1 MTNLS
6 PEMFSSSLSSS
17 LIGIVK
23 KNIIPK
29 NQMKMLSFTP
39 ITSSSE
45 KILRENKNI
54 KLPNFNQE
62 KKYKKN
68 SFNSIND
75 EDEFD
80 EDENFTFQL
89 NNNNNDNKKFNNDSN
104 KNVKDL
110 LSKLEDNF
118 DEIIDSLSN
127 TKIDKNN
134 NNNNNNIINDNNL
147 NIKKNNTFNE
157 NKRISID
164 LKNFLNENQ
173 LEIKYLSN
181 TEEISDFNEYNQA
194 CISMLDNI
202 IPVTQNKLPKIKFPF
217 AHNIP
222 KKKRLAIFD
231 LDETLAHSEYK
242 NIKNSQHI
250 LTIKLPSE
258 KSVKIGLN
266 IRPHLIEA
274 LKEISKNYYIVIYT
288 ASDHHYADTVLD
300 FIDKKKEFFKYRL
313 YRRNC
318 KYMKDK
324 FDDKIKFYCKD
335 LEIFEGI
342 DLKDMVIIDNS
353 ILSYALQLNNG
364 IPIMPYKDSKKD
376 FELMF
381 LAGYLNSICEFEDLR
396 EANKKFIKLE
406 QLVNDY
412 KKNELSLIDDEEIEN
427 NGQNSPL
434 KIAKTDESVINYFLK
449 EAKKV
454 NEYISIF

>member
-29 NQMKMLSFTP
+29 NQVKLLSFTP

-62 KKYKKN
+62 NKHKKD
-68 SFNSIND
+68 SFNSITIND

-80 EDENFTFQL
+80 EDDNFCFHL
-89 NNNNNDNKKFNNDSN
+89 NKNDNENHNN
-104 KNVKDL
+104 KNAKDI
-110 LSKLEDNF
+110 LSKFEDNF
-118 DEIIDSLSN
+118 DEIIHSLSKE
-127 TKIDKNN
+127 KIDKKNN
-134 NNNNNNIINDNNL
+134 NNKHIT
-147 NIKKNNTFNE
+147 NIKKNNTFKE
-157 NKRISID
+157 KDRISID

>member
-6 PEMFSSSLSSS
+6 PELFSSSLSSS

-202 IPVTQNKLPKIKFPF
+202 IPVTHNKLPKVKFPF

-222 KKKRLAIFD
+222 KKK
-231 LDETLAHSEYK
+231 
-242 NIKNSQHI
+242 
-250 LTIKLPSE
+250 
-258 KSVKIGLN
+258 KI
-266 IRPHLIEA
+266 
-274 LKEISKNYYIVIYT
+274 S
-288 ASDHHYADTVLD
+288 S
-300 FIDKKKEFFKYRL
+300 F
-313 YRRNC
+313 
-318 KYMKDK
+318 
-324 FDDKIKFYCKD
+324 
-335 LEIFEGI
+335 
-342 DLKDMVIIDNS
+342 
-353 ILSYALQLNNG
+353 
-364 IPIMPYKDSKKD
+364 
-376 FELMF
+376 
-381 LAGYLNSICEFEDLR
+381 
-396 EANKKFIKLE
+396 
-406 QLVNDY
+406 
-412 KKNELSLIDDEEIEN
+412 
-427 NGQNSPL
+427 
-434 KIAKTDESVINYFLK
+434 
-449 EAKKV
+449 
-454 NEYISIF
+454 

>member
-29 NQMKMLSFTP
+29 NQVKLLSFTP

-62 KKYKKN
+62 NKHKKD
-68 SFNSIND
+68 SFNSITIND

-80 EDENFTFQL
+80 EDDNFCFHL
-89 NNNNNDNKKFNNDSN
+89 NKNNNENHNN
-104 KNVKDL
+104 KNAKDI
-110 LSKLEDNF
+110 LSKFEDNF
-118 DEIIDSLSN
+118 DEIIHSLSKE
-127 TKIDKNN
+127 KIDKKKNN
-134 NNNNNNIINDNNL
+134 NKHIT
-147 NIKKNNTFNE
+147 NIKKNNTFKE
-157 NKRISID
+157 KDRISID

-342 DLKDMVIIDNS
+342 DLKDMIIIDNS

-412 KKNELSLIDDEEIEN
+412 KKTERSLIDDEEIEN

>member
-1 MTNLS
+1 
-6 PEMFSSSLSSS
+6 MFSSSLSSS

-29 NQMKMLSFTP
+29 NQVKLLSFTP

-62 KKYKKN
+62 NKHKKD
-68 SFNSIND
+68 SFNSITIND

-80 EDENFTFQL
+80 EDDNFCFHL
-89 NNNNNDNKKFNNDSN
+89 NKNDNENHNN
-104 KNVKDL
+104 KNAKDI
-110 LSKLEDNF
+110 LSKFEDNF
-118 DEIIDSLSN
+118 DEIIHSLSKE
-127 TKIDKNN
+127 KIDKKNN
-134 NNNNNNIINDNNL
+134 NNKHIT
-147 NIKKNNTFNE
+147 NIKKNNTFKE
-157 NKRISID
+157 KDRISID

-342 DLKDMVIIDNS
+342 DLKDMIIIDNS

-364 IPIMPYKDSKKD
+364 IPIMPYKDNKKD

>member
-29 NQMKMLSFTP
+29 NQVKLFSFTP
-39 ITSSSE
+39 ITNSSE

-62 KKYKKN
+62 NKHKKD
-68 SFNSIND
+68 SFNRLTIND

-80 EDENFTFQL
+80 EDDNFCFHLNKTDNENH
-89 NNNNNDNKKFNNDSN
+89 NN
-104 KNVKDL
+104 KNAKDI
-110 LSKLEDNF
+110 LSKFEDNF
-118 DEIIDSLSN
+118 DEIIHSLSKE
-127 TKIDKNN
+127 KIDKKNN
-134 NNNNNNIINDNNL
+134 NNKHIT
-147 NIKKNNTFNE
+147 NIKKNNTFKE
-157 NKRISID
+157 KDRISID

-342 DLKDMVIIDNS
+342 DLKDMIIIDNS

-364 IPIMPYKDSKKD
+364 IPIMPYKDSKND

>member
-29 NQMKMLSFTP
+29 NQVKLLSFTP

-62 KKYKKN
+62 NKHKKD
-68 SFNSIND
+68 SFNSITIND

-80 EDENFTFQL
+80 EDDNFCFHL
-89 NNNNNDNKKFNNDSN
+89 NKNDNENHNN
-104 KNVKDL
+104 KNAKDI
-110 LSKLEDNF
+110 LSKFEDNF
-118 DEIIDSLSN
+118 DEIIHSLSKE
-127 TKIDKNN
+127 KIDKKNN
-134 NNNNNNIINDNNL
+134 NNKHIT
-147 NIKKNNTFNE
+147 NIKKNNTFKE
-157 NKRISID
+157 KDRISID

-242 NIKNSQHI
+242 
-250 LTIKLPSE
+250 T
-258 KSVKIGLN
+258 
-266 IRPHLIEA
+266 
-274 LKEISKNYYIVIYT
+274 
-288 ASDHHYADTVLD
+288 
-300 FIDKKKEFFKYRL
+300 
-313 YRRNC
+313 
-318 KYMKDK
+318 
-324 FDDKIKFYCKD
+324 
-335 LEIFEGI
+335 
-342 DLKDMVIIDNS
+342 
-353 ILSYALQLNNG
+353 
-364 IPIMPYKDSKKD
+364 
-376 FELMF
+376 
-381 LAGYLNSICEFEDLR
+381 
-396 EANKKFIKLE
+396 
-406 QLVNDY
+406 
-412 KKNELSLIDDEEIEN
+412 
-427 NGQNSPL
+427 
-434 KIAKTDESVINYFLK
+434 
-449 EAKKV
+449 
-454 NEYISIF
+454 

>member
-29 NQMKMLSFTP
+29 NQVKLLSFTP

-62 KKYKKN
+62 NKHKKD
-68 SFNSIND
+68 SFNSITIND

-80 EDENFTFQL
+80 DDDNFCFHL
-89 NNNNNDNKKFNNDSN
+89 NKNDNENHNN
-104 KNVKDL
+104 KNAKDI
-110 LSKLEDNF
+110 LSKFEDNF
-118 DEIIDSLSN
+118 DEIIHSLSKE
-127 TKIDKNN
+127 KIDKKNN
-134 NNNNNNIINDNNL
+134 NNKHIT
-147 NIKKNNTFNE
+147 NIKKNNTFKE
-157 NKRISID
+157 KDRISID

-342 DLKDMVIIDNS
+342 DLKDMIIIDNS

>member
-29 NQMKMLSFTP
+29 NQVKLLSFTP

-45 KILRENKNI
+45 KVLKENKNI

-62 KKYKKN
+62 NKHKKD
-68 SFNSIND
+68 SFNSITIND
-75 EDEFD
+75 EDEFE
-80 EDENFTFQL
+80 EDDNFCFHL
-89 NNNNNDNKKFNNDSN
+89 NKNDNENHNN
-104 KNVKDL
+104 KNAKDI
-110 LSKLEDNF
+110 LSKFEDNF
-118 DEIIDSLSN
+118 DEIIHSLSKE
-127 TKIDKNN
+127 KIDKKNN
-134 NNNNNNIINDNNL
+134 NNKHIT
-147 NIKKNNTFNE
+147 NIKKNNTFKE
-157 NKRISID
+157 KDRISID

-342 DLKDMVIIDNS
+342 DLKDMIIIDNS

>member
-29 NQMKMLSFTP
+29 NQVKLLSFTP

-45 KILRENKNI
+45 KILKENKNI

-62 KKYKKN
+62 NKHKKD
-68 SFNSIND
+68 SFNSITIND

-80 EDENFTFQL
+80 DDDNFCFQL
-89 NNNNNDNKKFNNDSN
+89 NKNDNKNHNN
-104 KNVKDL
+104 KNAKDI
-110 LSKLEDNF
+110 LSKFEDNF
-118 DEIIDSLSN
+118 DEIIHSLSN
-127 TKIDKNN
+127 GKIDKNN
-134 NNNNNNIINDNNL
+134 NNNNNKYKDITK
-147 NIKKNNTFNE
+147 IKKNNTFKE
-157 NKRISID
+157 NDRISID

-406 QLVNDY
+406 ELVNDY
-412 KKNELSLIDDEEIEN
+412 KKNELSLVDDEEIEN

>member
-1 MTNLS
+1 L
-6 PEMFSSSLSSS
+6 
-17 LIGIVK
+17 LII
-23 KNIIPK
+23 
-29 NQMKMLSFTP
+29 
-39 ITSSSE
+39 
-45 KILRENKNI
+45 
-54 KLPNFNQE
+54 
-62 KKYKKN
+62 
-68 SFNSIND
+68 
-75 EDEFD
+75 
-80 EDENFTFQL
+80 FQ
-89 NNNNNDNKKFNNDSN
+89 
-104 KNVKDL
+104 
-110 LSKLEDNF
+110 
-118 DEIIDSLSN
+118 
-127 TKIDKNN
+127 
-134 NNNNNNIINDNNL
+134 
-147 NIKKNNTFNE
+147 
-157 NKRISID
+157 
-164 LKNFLNENQ
+164 
-173 LEIKYLSN
+173 
-181 TEEISDFNEYNQA
+181 
-194 CISMLDNI
+194 
-202 IPVTQNKLPKIKFPF
+202 
-217 AHNIP
+217 

-406 QLVNDY
+406 ELVNDY
-412 KKNELSLIDDEEIEN
+412 KKNELSLVDDEEIEN

-434 KIAKTDESVINYFLK
+434 KIAKTDGSVINYFLK

>member
-29 NQMKMLSFTP
+29 NQVKLFSFTP

-45 KILRENKNI
+45 KILKENKNI

-62 KKYKKN
+62 NKHKKD
-68 SFNSIND
+68 SFNSITIND

-80 EDENFTFQL
+80 DDDNFCFQL
-89 NNNNNDNKKFNNDSN
+89 NKNDNKNHNN
-104 KNVKDL
+104 KNAKDI
-110 LSKLEDNF
+110 LSKFEDNF
-118 DEIIDSLSN
+118 DEIIHSLSN
-127 TKIDKNN
+127 GKIDKKNN
-134 NNNNNNIINDNNL
+134 NNNNKYKDITK
-147 NIKKNNTFNE
+147 IKKNNTFKE
-157 NKRISID
+157 NDRISID

-300 FIDKKKEFFKYRL
+300 FIDTKKEFFKYRL

-406 QLVNDY
+406 ELVNDY
-412 KKNELSLIDDEEIEN
+412 KKNELSLVDDEEIEN

>member
-29 NQMKMLSFTP
+29 NQVKLLSFTP

-62 KKYKKN
+62 NKHKKD
-68 SFNSIND
+68 SFNSITIND

-80 EDENFTFQL
+80 EDDNFCFHL
-89 NNNNNDNKKFNNDSN
+89 NKNDNENHNN
-104 KNVKDL
+104 KNAKDI
-110 LSKLEDNF
+110 LSKFEDNF
-118 DEIIDSLSN
+118 DEIIHSLSKE
-127 TKIDKNN
+127 KIDKKNN
-134 NNNNNNIINDNNL
+134 NNKHIT
-147 NIKKNNTFNE
+147 NIKKNNTFKE
-157 NKRISID
+157 KDRISID

-342 DLKDMVIIDNS
+342 DLKDMIIIDNS

>member
-6 PEMFSSSLSSS
+6 PELFSSSLSSS

-202 IPVTQNKLPKIKFPF
+202 IPVTQNKLPKVKFPF

-222 KKKRLAIFD
+222 KKKRLAVFD

-266 IRPHLIEA
+266 IRPHLMEA
-274 LKEISKNYYIVIYT
+274 LKEISQNYYIVIYT

-300 FIDKKKEFFKYRL
+300 FIDKNKEFFKYRL

-318 KYMKDK
+318 KFMKDK
-324 FDDKIKFYCKD
+324 SDESIKFYVKD

-406 QLVNDY
+406 KLVADY
-412 KKNELSLIDDEEIEN
+412 KKNNLSLVDDEENEN
-427 NGQNSPL
+427 INENSPL
-434 KIAKTDESVINYFLK
+434 KITKTDESVINYFLK

>member
-29 NQMKMLSFTP
+29 NQVKLLSFTP

-45 KILRENKNI
+45 KVLKENKNI

-62 KKYKKN
+62 NKHKKD
-68 SFNSIND
+68 SFNSITIND
-75 EDEFD
+75 EDEFE
-80 EDENFTFQL
+80 EDDNFCFHL
-89 NNNNNDNKKFNNDSN
+89 NKNNNEKHNN
-104 KNVKDL
+104 KNAKDI
-110 LSKLEDNF
+110 LSKFEDNF
-118 DEIIDSLSN
+118 DEIIHSLSKE
-127 TKIDKNN
+127 KIDKKNN
-134 NNNNNNIINDNNL
+134 NNKHIT
-147 NIKKNNTFNE
+147 NIKKNNTFKE
-157 NKRISID
+157 KDRISID

-217 AHNIP
+217 AHNI
-222 KKKRLAIFD
+222 
-231 LDETLAHSEYK
+231 HSEYK

-300 FIDKKKEFFKYRL
+300 FIDTKKEFFKYRL

-342 DLKDMVIIDNS
+342 DLKDMIIIDNS

>member
-6 PEMFSSSLSSS
+6 PEIFSSSLSSS

-29 NQMKMLSFTP
+29 NQVKLLSFTP

-45 KILRENKNI
+45 KILKENKNI

-62 KKYKKN
+62 NKHKKN
-68 SFNSIND
+68 SFNSITIND

-80 EDENFTFQL
+80 DDDNFCFQL
-89 NNNNNDNKKFNNDSN
+89 NKNDNKNHNN
-104 KNVKDL
+104 KNAKDI
-110 LSKLEDNF
+110 LSKFEDNF
-118 DEIIDSLSN
+118 DEIIHSLSN
-127 TKIDKNN
+127 GKIDKNN
-134 NNNNNNIINDNNL
+134 NNNNKYKDITK
-147 NIKKNNTFNE
+147 IKKNNTFKE
-157 NKRISID
+157 NDRISID

-342 DLKDMVIIDNS
+342 DLKDMIIIDNS

-406 QLVNDY
+406 ELVNDY
-412 KKNELSLIDDEEIEN
+412 KKNELSLVDDEEIEN

>member
-1 MTNLS
+1 L
-6 PEMFSSSLSSS
+6 
-17 LIGIVK
+17 LII
-23 KNIIPK
+23 
-29 NQMKMLSFTP
+29 
-39 ITSSSE
+39 
-45 KILRENKNI
+45 
-54 KLPNFNQE
+54 
-62 KKYKKN
+62 
-68 SFNSIND
+68 
-75 EDEFD
+75 
-80 EDENFTFQL
+80 FQ
-89 NNNNNDNKKFNNDSN
+89 
-104 KNVKDL
+104 
-110 LSKLEDNF
+110 
-118 DEIIDSLSN
+118 
-127 TKIDKNN
+127 
-134 NNNNNNIINDNNL
+134 
-147 NIKKNNTFNE
+147 
-157 NKRISID
+157 
-164 LKNFLNENQ
+164 
-173 LEIKYLSN
+173 
-181 TEEISDFNEYNQA
+181 
-194 CISMLDNI
+194 
-202 IPVTQNKLPKIKFPF
+202 
-217 AHNIP
+217 

-266 IRPHLIEA
+266 IRPHLMEA
-274 LKEISKNYYIVIYT
+274 LKEISQNYYIVIYT

-300 FIDKKKEFFKYRL
+300 FIDKNKEFFKYRL

-318 KYMKDK
+318 KFMKDK

-364 IPIMPYKDSKKD
+364 IPIMPYKDSKND

-406 QLVNDY
+406 KLVADY
-412 KKNELSLIDDEEIEN
+412 KKNNLSLIDDEENEN
-427 NGQNSPL
+427 NNEDSPL
-434 KIAKTDESVINYFLK
+434 KISKTDESVINYFLK

>member
-1 MTNLS
+1 M
-6 PEMFSSSLSSS
+6 
-17 LIGIVK
+17 LII
-23 KNIIPK
+23 
-29 NQMKMLSFTP
+29 
-39 ITSSSE
+39 
-45 KILRENKNI
+45 
-54 KLPNFNQE
+54 
-62 KKYKKN
+62 
-68 SFNSIND
+68 
-75 EDEFD
+75 
-80 EDENFTFQL
+80 FQ
-89 NNNNNDNKKFNNDSN
+89 
-104 KNVKDL
+104 
-110 LSKLEDNF
+110 
-118 DEIIDSLSN
+118 
-127 TKIDKNN
+127 
-134 NNNNNNIINDNNL
+134 
-147 NIKKNNTFNE
+147 
-157 NKRISID
+157 
-164 LKNFLNENQ
+164 
-173 LEIKYLSN
+173 
-181 TEEISDFNEYNQA
+181 
-194 CISMLDNI
+194 
-202 IPVTQNKLPKIKFPF
+202 
-217 AHNIP
+217 

-342 DLKDMVIIDNS
+342 DLKDMIIIDNS

-364 IPIMPYKDSKKD
+364 IPIMPYKDSKND

>member
-29 NQMKMLSFTP
+29 NQVKLLSFTP

-45 KILRENKNI
+45 KILKENKNI

-62 KKYKKN
+62 NKHKKD
-68 SFNSIND
+68 SFNSITIND

-80 EDENFTFQL
+80 DDDNFCFQL
-89 NNNNNDNKKFNNDSN
+89 NKNDNKNHNN
-104 KNVKDL
+104 KNAKDI
-110 LSKLEDNF
+110 LSKFEDNF
-118 DEIIDSLSN
+118 DEIIHSLSN
-127 TKIDKNN
+127 GKIDKNN
-134 NNNNNNIINDNNL
+134 NNNNKYKDITK
-147 NIKKNNTFNE
+147 IKKNNTFKE
-157 NKRISID
+157 NDRISID

-406 QLVNDY
+406 ELVNDY
-412 KKNELSLIDDEEIEN
+412 KKNELSLVDDEEIEN

-434 KIAKTDESVINYFLK
+434 KIAKTDGSVINYFLK

>member
-29 NQMKMLSFTP
+29 NQVKLLSFTP

-45 KILRENKNI
+45 KVLKENKNI

-62 KKYKKN
+62 NKHKKD
-68 SFNSIND
+68 SFNSIKIND
-75 EDEFD
+75 EDEFE
-80 EDENFTFQL
+80 EDDNFCFHL
-89 NNNNNDNKKFNNDSN
+89 NKNDNENHNN
-104 KNVKDL
+104 KNAKDI
-110 LSKLEDNF
+110 LSKFEDNF
-118 DEIIDSLSN
+118 DEIIHSLSKE
-127 TKIDKNN
+127 KIDKKNN
-134 NNNNNNIINDNNL
+134 NNKHIT
-147 NIKKNNTFNE
+147 NIKKNNTFKE
-157 NKRISID
+157 KDRISID

-342 DLKDMVIIDNS
+342 DLKDMIIIDNS

>member
-29 NQMKMLSFTP
+29 NQVKLLSFTP

-45 KILRENKNI
+45 KVLKENKNI

-62 KKYKKN
+62 NKHKKD
-68 SFNSIND
+68 SFNSITIND
-75 EDEFD
+75 EDEFE
-80 EDENFTFQL
+80 EDDNFCFHL
-89 NNNNNDNKKFNNDSN
+89 NKNNNEKHNN
-104 KNVKDL
+104 KNAKDI
-110 LSKLEDNF
+110 LSKFEDNF
-118 DEIIDSLSN
+118 DEIIHSLSN
-127 TKIDKNN
+127 GKIDKNN
-134 NNNNNNIINDNNL
+134 NNNKYKDITK
-147 NIKKNNTFNE
+147 IKKNNTFKE
-157 NKRISID
+157 NDRISID

>member
-29 NQMKMLSFTP
+29 NQVKLSFTP

-45 KILRENKNI
+45 KILKENKNI

-62 KKYKKN
+62 NKHKKDSNN
-68 SFNSIND
+68 SITIND

-80 EDENFTFQL
+80 EDDNFCFHL
-89 NNNNNDNKKFNNDSN
+89 NKNNNENHNN
-104 KNVKDL
+104 KNAKDI
-110 LSKLEDNF
+110 LSKFEDNF
-118 DEIIDSLSN
+118 DEIIHSLSKE
-127 TKIDKNN
+127 KIDKKNN
-134 NNNNNNIINDNNL
+134 NNKHIT
-147 NIKKNNTFNE
+147 NIKKNNTFKE
-157 NKRISID
+157 KDRISID

-342 DLKDMVIIDNS
+342 DLKDMIIIDNS

>member
-29 NQMKMLSFTP
+29 NQVKLLSFTP

-45 KILRENKNI
+45 KVLKENKNI

-62 KKYKKN
+62 NKHKKD
-68 SFNSIND
+68 SFNSITIND
-75 EDEFD
+75 EDEFE
-80 EDENFTFQL
+80 EDDNFCFHL
-89 NNNNNDNKKFNNDSN
+89 NKNDNENHNN
-104 KNVKDL
+104 KNAKDI
-110 LSKLEDNF
+110 LSKFEDNF
-118 DEIIDSLSN
+118 DEIIHSLSKE
-127 TKIDKNN
+127 KIDKKNN
-134 NNNNNNIINDNNL
+134 NNKHIT
-147 NIKKNNTFNE
+147 NIKKNNTFKE
-157 NKRISID
+157 KDRISID

-342 DLKDMVIIDNS
+342 DLKDMIIIDNS

-412 KKNELSLIDDEEIEN
+412 KKNELSLIDDEEIDN

>member
-29 NQMKMLSFTP
+29 NQVKLSFTP

-45 KILRENKNI
+45 KILKENKNI

-62 KKYKKN
+62 NKHKKDSNN
-68 SFNSIND
+68 SITIND

-80 EDENFTFQL
+80 EDDNFCFHL
-89 NNNNNDNKKFNNDSN
+89 NKNNNENHNN
-104 KNVKDL
+104 KNAKDI
-110 LSKLEDNF
+110 LSKFEDNF
-118 DEIIDSLSN
+118 DEIIHSLSKE
-127 TKIDKNN
+127 KIDKKNN
-134 NNNNNNIINDNNL
+134 NKHIT
-147 NIKKNNTFNE
+147 NIKKNNTFKE
-157 NKRISID
+157 KDRISID

-342 DLKDMVIIDNS
+342 DLKDMIIIDNS

-406 QLVNDY
+406 QLVKDY

>member
-29 NQMKMLSFTP
+29 NQVKLLSFTP

-45 KILRENKNI
+45 KILKENKNI

-62 KKYKKN
+62 NKHKKD
-68 SFNSIND
+68 SFNSITIND
-75 EDEFD
+75 EDEYD
-80 EDENFTFQL
+80 DDDNFCFQL
-89 NNNNNDNKKFNNDSN
+89 NKNDNKNHNN
-104 KNVKDL
+104 KNAKDI
-110 LSKLEDNF
+110 LSKFEDNF
-118 DEIIDSLSN
+118 DEIIHSLSN
-127 TKIDKNN
+127 GKIDKNN
-134 NNNNNNIINDNNL
+134 NNNNNKYKDITK
-147 NIKKNNTFNE
+147 IKKNNTFKE
-157 NKRISID
+157 NDRISID

-406 QLVNDY
+406 ELVNDY
-412 KKNELSLIDDEEIEN
+412 KKNELSLVDDEEIEN